1 MPFLGFGFFFMVFF
15 IIAGLKVDREYERG
29 VIFRLGR
36 FQSVKGP
43 GLYWIIPGI
52 DQKVRVDIRTTT
64 VDIESQ
70 ETVTRDSVTI
80 RVNAVLYFRV
90 ENPEKAIITVK
101 NYADATY
108 QAALT
113 TLRNVIGQHVLDEIL
128 KGRDSI
134 NKAVREIVDTITD
147 PWGLKV
153 ELVEMKDVEIPQTM
167 QRAMAKEA
175 EAVREKRSRI
185 IKAEAEQE
193 ASRKLTDAAQY
204 IAENPAALELRRMQ
218 MISEVGVEQNTT
230 TIILM
235 PSDFV
240 TMAKG
245 IARQTMP
252 PEKRKAKMAEKEK
265 METAEMP
272 PEIPLAADGD
282 LSGEGEDR

>member
-1 MPFLGFGFFFMVFF
+1 MLQVIIGCIVVVVVVS
-15 IIAGLKVDREYERG
+15 IAGLRIDREYQRG

-36 FQSVKGP
+36 YRKVKGP
-43 GLYWIIPGI
+43 GLYWIAPLV
-52 DQKVRVDIRTTT
+52 DQKVRVDIRTAT

-70 ETVTRDSVTI
+70 ETVTCDSVTI
-80 RVNAVLYFRV
+80 RVNAVMYCRV
-90 ENPEKAIITVK
+90 EDPAKAIITVQD
-101 NYADATY
+101 YHAATY

-113 TLRNVIGQHVLDEIL
+113 TLRNVIGQHILDEVL
-128 KGRDSI
+128 KDRDKI
-134 NKAVREIVDTITD
+134 NKAVREIVDQITD

-175 EAVREKRSRI
+175 EAVREKRSRL

-193 ASRKLTDAAQY
+193 ASQKLTIAAQH

-218 MISEVGVEQNTT
+218 MISEVGVEHNTT
-230 TIILM
+230 TVILM

-245 IARQTMP
+245 ITQAMTG
-252 PEKRKAKMAEKEK
+252 RKGSEAE
-265 METAEMP
+265 
-272 PEIPLAADGD
+272 G
-282 LSGEGEDR
+282 

>member
-1 MPFLGFGFFFMVFF
+1 M
-15 IIAGLKVDREYERG
+15 DREYQRG

-36 FQSVKGP
+36 FKHVKGP
-43 GLYWIIPGI
+43 GLYWVVPLI
-52 DQKVRVDIRTTT
+52 DQKVQVDIRTDT

-80 RVNAVLYFRV
+80 KVNAVLYYKV
-90 ENPEKAIITVK
+90 KSPEKAIITVK
-101 NYADATY
+101 NYPSATY

-113 TLRNVIGQHVLDEIL
+113 TLRNVIGQHILDEVL
-128 KGRDSI
+128 KDRDKI
-134 NKAVREIVDTITD
+134 NQAVREIVDQITD
-147 PWGLKV
+147 PWGLEV

-175 EAVREKRSRI
+175 EAVREKRSRM

-193 ASRKLTDAAQY
+193 ASEKLSLAAQH

-218 MISEVGVEQNTT
+218 MISEVGVEHNTT
-230 TIILM
+230 TILLM

-245 IARQTMP
+245 VSQALSNNKHSQ
-252 PEKRKAKMAEKEK
+252 PERGA
-265 METAEMP
+265 
-272 PEIPLAADGD
+272 
-282 LSGEGEDR
+282 